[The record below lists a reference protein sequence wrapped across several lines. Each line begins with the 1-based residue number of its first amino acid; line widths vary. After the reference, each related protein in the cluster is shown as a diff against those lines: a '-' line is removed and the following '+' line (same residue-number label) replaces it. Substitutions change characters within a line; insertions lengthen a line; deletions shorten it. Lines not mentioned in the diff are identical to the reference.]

1 MATLRSFFQSIL
13 ILILLGPA
21 LVFAQKTNVVIYETG
36 QNKPLKPKSVNSL
49 AAAEKE
55 ISNVLNDYYRMGYLA
70 ASIDSTQKTNDT
82 LIYWLNKGK
91 TFTWVAL
98 SKGNAAEEALRFAN
112 YRSRNFRKTGL
123 RFEKAATVLE
133 RSLAWYENNGYPFA
147 AIQLDSIRQESNTV
161 YASIHVKSGNK
172 IVYDSVTWRGNARIN
187 KSYLYNYLGIK
198 PGDAYNEQALLRL
211 KSRLN
216 ELPFVMQ
223 TKPAE
228 VFFLEESALLRMHLN
243 ARKASNFSGM
253 IGFLPNTGNEN
264 RLLLTGEAN
273 LKLRNALGR
282 AEAFDLDWKR
292 LQPSTQSLA
301 IKASWPFIFQ
311 LPFGLDGQFNLFK
324 RDSTFL
330 NIIQG
335 IGVQYLM
342 SGTDYLKAFVE
353 QRISSLLTSG
363 LNSVTNGLPDYSDV
377 KSTSYGLEFNY
388 TRLDYR
394 WNPRRGIKLLVKSGV
409 GTRKINPNSPTDDG
423 ESEVFPAKSLQINAY
438 TDFDWFIPLFRQ
450 STLNI
455 GATSAYLNAS
465 SLFENELY
473 RIGGVSSLRGF
484 DEESIFASSFSIL
497 NVEYRYLLEQNSFL
511 FLFTNAAWYENY
523 AVNRSISDTPY
534 GLGTGLSFETK
545 AGIFTVSY
553 ALGSQLGQTPQ
564 VRSAKIHF
572 GISSLF

>member
-1 MATLRSFFQSIL
+1 MHFFRL
-13 ILILLGPA
+13 IVILLLLWQFP
-21 LVFAQKTNVVIYETG
+21 VFAQNTVIVLHETG
-36 QNKPLKPKSVNSL
+36 ESKPIKSRSISSL
-49 AAAEKE
+49 ASAQKE
-55 ISNVLNDYYRMGYLA
+55 ISNTLNEYYRLGYLA
-70 ASIDSTQKTNDT
+70 ASIDSMRETNDT
-82 LIYWLNKGK
+82 LAFWIHKGK
-91 TFTWVAL
+91 IYTWISL
-98 SKGNAAEEALRFAN
+98 SKGNVSDEALRFAN
-112 YRSRNFRKTGL
+112 YRARNFRNARLK
-123 RFEKAATVLE
+123 FEKASSVLE
-133 RSLAWYENNGYPFA
+133 RSLIWYENNGYPFA
-147 AIQLDSIRQESNTV
+147 SVQLDSIRQDSNSL
-161 YASIHVKSGNK
+161 YAALFVKPGNK
-172 IVYDSVTWRGNARIN
+172 IVYDSVTWRGNARIS

-198 PGDAYNEQALLRL
+198 PGDSYDEQALMRL

-216 ELPFVMQ
+216 ELPFITQ

-228 VFFLEESALLRMHLN
+228 VFFLENAALLRMHLN
-243 ARKASNFSGM
+243 TRKASNFSGM
-253 IGFLPNTGNEN
+253 VGFLPNTANDN
-264 RLLLTGEAN
+264 RLLITGEAN

-282 AEAFDLDWKR
+282 AESFDLDWKR

-311 LPFGLDGQFNLFK
+311 LPFGIDGQFNLFK

-330 NIIQG
+330 NLIQG
-335 IGVQYLM
+335 FGVQYLM

-353 QRISSLLTSG
+353 QRVSSLLPSG
-363 LNSVTNGLPDYSDV
+363 VGSVTNGMPDYSDV
-377 KSTSYGLEFNY
+377 KSTSYGLEFNF

-409 GTRKINPNSPTDDG
+409 GTRKIDPNINQDEGDS
-423 ESEVFPAKSLQINAY
+423 ESFSTKSLQVNTYA
-438 TDFDWFIPLFRQ
+438 DFDWFIPLFRQ

-473 RIGGVSSLRGF
+473 RIGGISTLRGF
-484 DEESIFASSFSIL
+484 DEESIFASSYSIINL
-497 NVEYRYLLEQNSFL
+497 EYRYLMEQNSFL

-534 GLGTGLSFETK
+534 GMGTGISFETK
-545 AGIFTVSY
+545 AGIFTISY
-553 ALGSQLGQTPQ
+553 ALGSQFGQAPQ

>member
-1 MATLRSFFQSIL
+1 MHFFRL
-13 ILILLGPA
+13 IVILLLLWQFP
-21 LVFAQKTNVVIYETG
+21 VFAQNTVIVLHETG
-36 QNKPLKPKSVNSL
+36 ESKPIKSKTISSL
-49 AAAEKE
+49 ASAQKE
-55 ISNVLNDYYRMGYLA
+55 ISNTLNEYYRLGYLA
-70 ASIDSTQKTNDT
+70 ASIDSMRETNDT
-82 LIYWLNKGK
+82 LAFWIHKGK
-91 TFTWVAL
+91 IYTWISL
-98 SKGNAAEEALRFAN
+98 SKGNVSDEALRFAN
-112 YRSRNFRKTGL
+112 YRARNFRNARLK
-123 RFEKAATVLE
+123 FEKASSVLE
-133 RSLAWYENNGYPFA
+133 RSLIWYENNGYPFA
-147 AIQLDSIRQESNTV
+147 SVQLDSIRQDSNSL
-161 YASIHVKSGNK
+161 YAALFVKPGNK
-172 IVYDSVTWRGNARIN
+172 IVYDSVTWRGNARIS

-198 PGDAYNEQALLRL
+198 PGDSYDEQALMRL

-216 ELPFVMQ
+216 ELPFITQ

-228 VFFLEESALLRMHLN
+228 VFFLENAALLRMHLN
-243 ARKASNFSGM
+243 TRKASNFSGM
-253 IGFLPNTGNEN
+253 VGFLPNTANDN
-264 RLLLTGEAN
+264 RLLITGEAN

-282 AEAFDLDWKR
+282 AESFDLDWKR

-311 LPFGLDGQFNLFK
+311 LPFGIDGQFNLFK

-330 NIIQG
+330 NLIQG
-335 IGVQYLM
+335 FGVQYLM

-353 QRISSLLTSG
+353 QRVSSLLPSG
-363 LNSVTNGLPDYSDV
+363 VGSVTNGMPDYSDV
-377 KSTSYGLEFNY
+377 KSTSYGLEFNF

-409 GTRKINPNSPTDDG
+409 GTRKIDPNINQDEGDS
-423 ESEVFPAKSLQINAY
+423 ESFSTKSLQVNTYA
-438 TDFDWFIPLFRQ
+438 DFDWFIPLFRQ

-473 RIGGVSSLRGF
+473 RIGGISTLRGF
-484 DEESIFASSFSIL
+484 DEESIFASSYSIINL
-497 NVEYRYLLEQNSFL
+497 EYRYLMEQNSFL

-534 GLGTGLSFETK
+534 GMGTGISFETK
-545 AGIFTVSY
+545 AGIFTISY
-553 ALGSQLGQTPQ
+553 ALGSQFGQAPQ

>member
-1 MATLRSFFQSIL
+1 LAALIRFFLSIL
-13 ILILLGPA
+13 IPILLGPDF
-21 LVFAQKTNVVIYETG
+21 VSAQKINMVLYETG
-36 QNKPLKPKSVNSL
+36 LNKPITSKSVNSL
-49 AAAEKE
+49 AAADKE
-55 ISNVLNDYYRMGYLA
+55 ISDALKDCYRLGYLA
-70 ASIDSTQKTNDT
+70 ASIDSVRNTNDT

-91 TFTWVAL
+91 TYTWVEL
-98 SKGNAAEEALRFAN
+98 SKGNVADEALRFAN
-112 YRSRNFRKTGL
+112 YRSRNFRNTGL
-123 RFEKAATVLE
+123 KFDKAATVLE
-133 RSLAWYENNGYPFA
+133 RSLEWYENNGYPFA
-147 AIQLDSIRQESNTV
+147 ALYLDSIRQESNTI
-161 YASIHVKSGNK
+161 YASIHVKPGNK
-172 IVYDSVTWRGNARIN
+172 IVYDSVTWRGNARIS

-198 PGDAYNEQALLRL
+198 PGNTYNEQALLRL
-211 KSRLN
+211 KNRLN
-216 ELPFVMQ
+216 ELPFVTQ

-253 IGFLPNTGNEN
+253 IGFLPNTGKDN
-264 RLLLTGEAN
+264 RLLITGEAN

-282 AEAFDLDWKR
+282 SEAFDLDWKR
-292 LQPSTQSLA
+292 LQPSTQSLS

-335 IGVQYLM
+335 VGVQYLM

-353 QRISSLLTSG
+353 QRISSLLPSG
-363 LNSVTNGLPDYSDV
+363 ISSVTNGLPDYSDV
-377 KSTSYGLEFNY
+377 KSTSYGLEFNF

-394 WNPRRGIKLLVKSGV
+394 WNPRRGIKLLVKSGI
-409 GTRKINPNSPTDDG
+409 GTRKINLNSLIDNE
-423 ESEVFPAKSLQINAY
+423 ESDVYPSKSLQINAY
-438 TDFDWFIPLFRQ
+438 VDFDGFIPLFRQ

-455 GATSAYLNAS
+455 GATSAYLNAT

-484 DEESIFASSFSIL
+484 DEESIFASSFSIINL
-497 NVEYRYLLEQNSFL
+497 EYRYLLEQNSFL

-534 GLGTGLSFETK
+534 GFGTGISFETK

-553 ALGSQLGQTPQ
+553 ALGSQFGQTPQ